1 MSQEV
6 DVVMAEAKL
15 EVLPQAMV
23 MVVVKA
29 TRVSKIPRVQL
40 DIVTMIPVDTT
51 ARGPLP
57 LLV

>member
-15 EVLPQAMV
+15 EVLTQAVV

-29 TRVSKIPRVQL
+29 TRVNKIPRVQL
-40 DIVTMIPVDTT
+40 DVATTIPV
-51 ARGPLP
+51 
-57 LLV
+57 

>member
-1 MSQEV
+1 M
-6 DVVMAEAKL
+6 DKVMAEAKL
-15 EVLPQAMV
+15 EVLTQAMV

-40 DIVTMIPVDTT
+40 GLATIIPVKTT
-51 ARGPLP
+51 ARGLLP